1 MMVRSSCRFTLQSPV
16 RPPWDAFT
24 EIIVDY
30 SAGVVIRTVPIA
42 DDGDLAAAQAQK
54 DAVDRAGRS
63 LAEAT
68 ADAVKANV
76 GYRAV
81 SATPHLD
88 NGRPVAEITLVRG
101 DEWKIVN
108 ERLD

>member
-1 MMVRSSCRFTLQSPV
+1 MMVRSSCRFTRQSLV
-16 RPPWDAFT
+16 RRPGTPSRRSSWIT
-24 EIIVDY
+24 VL
-30 SAGVVIRTVPIA
+30 GVAIRTVPIA

-54 DAVDRAGRS
+54 NAVERARRS

-81 SATPHLD
+81 SATLHLD